1 MISRRV
7 FVGGSSALSLLAGLG
22 ANPSLGAIP
31 NRHGHRT
38 RGAQSA
44 QVDISGQHHTLE
56 QPGPMLPPMPAIL
69 LSINGAQDGPDEI
82 SVLWSFVI
90 NGNPPQIGV
99 SAGDEHVARGLL
111 SQHGEFVLN
120 VPTAAMVDAF
130 DVVDMSSSRVAD
142 KFALAGLTRGRA
154 TTVRAPTVEESP
166 IHLECRV
173 FDSLVVPPARTL
185 FIADVL
191 ATTVTD
197 GICDAEGRLLVDNVP
212 FFGMTAGSGEFYTM
226 GEAIGHIG
234 MSVGRNDIKY

>member
-1 MISRRV
+1 VISRRV
-7 FVGGSSALSLLAGLG
+7 FVASGSALGLLSGLD
-22 ANPSLGAIP
+22 ASPVLPARKSSIARVQRP
-31 NRHGHRT
+31 T
-38 RGAQSA
+38 
-44 QVDISGQHHTLE
+44 SGDRLTLE

-69 LSINGAQDGPDEI
+69 LSINGVQDGPDEI

-99 SAGDEHVARGLL
+99 SAGDEHVVRGLIA
-111 SQHGEFVLN
+111 QYREFVLN
-120 VPTAAMVDAF
+120 VPTTDMVDAF
-130 DVVDMSSSRVAD
+130 DVVDMNSSRVAD

-173 FDSLVVPPARTL
+173 FDRLRVPPARTL
-185 FIADVL
+185 FLADVL
-191 ATTVTD
+191 ATTVNE
-197 GICDAEGRLLVDNVP
+197 GVCDAEGRLQVGNVP

-234 MSVGRNDIKY
+234 MSVGRDDIKY